1 MKLDIKKI
9 LNTLFPLP
17 RSLMGN
23 GTLKSLEVLSEII
36 DFQISYFES
45 GYKADEWEVPKE
57 WIVNGSKLIVNNKN
71 YADFF
76 TNNLHLVNYSEHLE
90 TQGKLTELRDF
101 VYFNRD
107 LPDAIPYVTSYYK
120 NIPGVC
126 IKYTDYE
133 EIKNKKAQ
141 IEIDSEFI
149 NGKLPIAEAYIEGRS
164 KKEIILN
171 SYLCH
176 PSMGNNELSGPIVMA
191 ALYEKLKNRDN
202 LYSFRFLIAPESI
215 GVITYLSKNLQ
226 KIRDNIEFGLV
237 LTCLGGPEKNISYK
251 LGPNNIQNYFSDYLQ
266 TNSNVKF
273 RTFDPN
279 EGSNERHFTFPNVE
293 LPFGQFAKTVYG
305 KYKEYHT
312 SLDNL
317 QFVNT
322 KSLNSSINDIYDLL
336 IGYES
341 FNKND
346 KKIIQPKINYLK
358 SLDESLYKP
367 AAKYGEPFLSKYN
380 LYPDINSDGSSNYLK
395 TDLTSK
401 LMQFLSL
408 CNGLN
413 TIEFLQNKLN
423 IDNSTIEILKKEKI
437 INIV

>member
-1 MKLDIKKI
+1 MNIEKY
-9 LNTLFPLP
+9 LNKLFPLP
-17 RSLMGN
+17 RSLMGR
-23 GTLKSLEVLSEII
+23 GTLESLEVFSEII
-36 DFQISYFES
+36 DFKIDYFES

-57 WIVNGSKLIVNNKN
+57 WVVNSSKLIVNNKN

-76 TNNLHLVNYSEHLE
+76 KNNLHLVNYSEHLE
-90 TQGKLTELRDF
+90 TRGKLTELSDF
-101 VYFNRD
+101 VYFNKD
-107 LPDAIPYVTSYYK
+107 LPNAIPYVTSYYK

-126 IKYTDYE
+126 IKYIDYE

-141 IEIDSEFI
+141 IEIDTEFI
-149 NGKLPIAEAYIEGRS
+149 PGKLPIAEAYIEGRS
-164 KKEIILN
+164 KKEIVLN

-202 LYSFRFLIAPESI
+202 QYSFRFLIAPETI

-226 KIRDNIEFGLV
+226 KIRENIEFGLV

-251 LGPNNIQNYFSDYLQ
+251 MGPKSIQNYFTDYLQ
-266 TNSNVKF
+266 SKSNVKF

-305 KYKEYHT
+305 QYKEYHT
-312 SLDNL
+312 SLDNM
-317 QFVNT
+317 QFVDL
-322 KSLNSSINDIYDLL
+322 KSLYSSIEEIYDLL

-341 FNKND
+341 FDKND
-346 KKIIQPKINYLK
+346 KKIITPKINCLK

-367 AAKYGEPFLSKYN
+367 TAKYGEPFLSKYN
-380 LYPDINSDGSSNYLK
+380 LYPDINSDGSSNNLK
-395 TDLTSK
+395 TELTSK
-401 LMQFLSL
+401 LMEFLSL

-413 TIEFLQNKLN
+413 TIDFLKNKLN
-423 IDNSTIEILKKEKI
+423 IDSSAIEILKKEKLI
-437 INIV
+437 KIV